1 MRSSSC
7 YIIYGYSTSGFLVKF
22 SRELVVFYLSV
33 EAIPGGVKVYMEFQ
47 DEVSKETFESLLD
60 LSDTFYVKLE
70 VNDEDEE

>member
-7 YIIYGYSTSGFLVKF
+7 YIIYEYSTSGFLVKF
-22 SRELVVFYLSV
+22 SRALVVFYLSV